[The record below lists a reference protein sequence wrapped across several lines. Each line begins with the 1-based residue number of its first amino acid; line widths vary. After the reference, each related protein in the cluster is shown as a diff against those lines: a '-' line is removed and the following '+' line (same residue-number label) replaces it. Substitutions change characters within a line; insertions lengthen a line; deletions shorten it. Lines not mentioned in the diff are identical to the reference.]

1 VLQFGKENPLKLDL
15 PAIKLE
21 ESEDV
26 TEEAVS
32 TSLKRAISRFSTLQA
47 HDGHW
52 PGDYA
57 GPMFPMPG
65 LVLPLAQHFVLKLV
79 HARCEL
85 IAFFFCYSAYN
96 TICDWSTEHC
106 LIIRTSEGDP
116 AISPQSSGKGLVAS
130 CAILTVD
137 EICNVFVIVC
147 RMMMGVGDCTLRVQA
162 QCLAQP

>member
-1 VLQFGKENPLKLDL
+1 VLQFGKENPLKMDL

-21 ESEDV
+21 ENEDV

-65 LVLPLAQHFVLKLV
+65 LVLPLAQQSIIELV
-79 HARCEL
+79 HVRCEL
-85 IAFFFCYSAYN
+85 IVFYLLFTQLITLYVTGALNTVLSSEHQKEIRRYLYN
-96 TICDWSTEHC
+96 HQARI
-106 LIIRTSEGDP
+106 LLP
-116 AISPQSSGKGLVAS
+116 AVPS
-130 CAILTVD
+130 
-137 EICNVFVIVC
+137 
-147 RMMMGVGDCTLRVQA
+147 
-162 QCLAQP
+162 